1 MNFPNHFFLY
11 FLSSVIA
18 SIIPGLAVMGCFST
32 SMKYGFRAAI
42 VLALGTI
49 TADII
54 YFILSGLG
62 VIVLINDCKILFFI
76 LKYAGIAYLYYLALQ
91 SFVSKE
97 TKLSVETKNET
108 NVKVKKDSMFYFS
121 GLAINLANPKNILF
135 FLAILPQYIDVK
147 LSVAPQVFWLTL
159 ASEIPAFSI
168 LLGYAFF
175 AKKLQPL
182 LMKDNMAKIFNV
194 VVGILFSATATVLL
208 FT

>member
-11 FLSSVIA
+11 FLSSIIA

>member
-11 FLSSVIA
+11 FLSSIIA

-32 SMKYGFRAAI
+32 SMKYGFRAAL

-97 TKLSVETKNET
+97 TKLSVETKNEA
-108 NVKVKKDSMFYFS
+108 NLKVKKDSMFYFS